1 MRTKYARRLKKTRK
15 GGMFSF
21 FRFKNDRSI
30 LAVQALRQH
39 ICRYGIQEYLD
50 FIKNK
55 IEFLEDS
62 PEDSLEVNLEIVK
75 KFLENDISQVL
86 DICNTKNSL
95 SNLRT
100 SRRNCENID
109 CEKFFSYKDIG
120 LLFQNLKVKDK
131 KFIGELYERFKN
143 INVVDHDEFL
153 LPYINEDRHKVK
165 LKAIKA
171 IQDFRSFIACSFNG
185 NSDLFIYLLGE
196 YIYLLKEA
204 TTNMMPISEALI
216 LSKDEQQTK
225 RYVNLLRGS
234 NKIIM
239 TFCSTNAADF
249 VDEYEFEDY
258 ENIISVYTKL
268 LDSIKKEYPDGYL
281 PLDEKNQRINMEY
294 VDSRGLGHFG

>member
-1 MRTKYARRLKKTRK
+1 M
-15 GGMFSF
+15 
-21 FRFKNDRSI
+21 
-30 LAVQALRQH
+30 AVQSLRQH
-39 ICRYGIQEYLD
+39 ICRYGIQEYLH

-55 IEFLEDS
+55 IEILDNS
-62 PEDSLEVNLEIVK
+62 EDSLEVNLEMVK
-75 KFLENDISQVL
+75 KFLENDIDQIL
-86 DICNTKNSL
+86 NICNTKNSL
-95 SNLRT
+95 GNLHT

-120 LLFQNLKVKDK
+120 LLFQDLSSKQKE
-131 KFIGELYERFKN
+131 FIGEIYERFKN
-143 INVVDHDEFL
+143 INVVDDGEFL
-153 LPYINEDRHKVK
+153 LPYRNEDEHKVR

-171 IQDFRSFIACSFNG
+171 IQDFRTFIVCSFNG

-204 TTNMMPISEALI
+204 IRIIPVREALI

-239 TFCSTNAADF
+239 TFCGTSVVDL
-249 VDEYEFEDY
+249 VDEYDFEDY

-268 LDSIKKEYPDGYL
+268 LDFIKKDYPDGYKTL
-281 PLDEKNQRINMEY
+281 HVDEKIQRINREY
-294 VDSRGLGHFG
+294 MDSRGLGHFG